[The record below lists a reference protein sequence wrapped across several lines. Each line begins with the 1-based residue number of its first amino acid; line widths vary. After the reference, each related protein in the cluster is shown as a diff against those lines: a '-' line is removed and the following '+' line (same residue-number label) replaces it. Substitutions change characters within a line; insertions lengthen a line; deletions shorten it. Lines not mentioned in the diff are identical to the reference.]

1 MAQPASRA
9 PFERAGIP
17 IDKLEEFDQLR
28 SALAGVFALGAVEGF
43 LRLLQRKRV
52 PIRDFD
58 RVLRE
63 KLLEQ
68 ADRKLAQDGTSAQ
81 QLYEALTVSDQ
92 AQMREFY
99 LTTLE
104 AVDLPLREKYNKLYR
119 YY

>member
-1 MAQPASRA
+1 MAQSASRA

-28 SALAGVFALGAVEGF
+28 SALARVFAPGAVEGF
-43 LRLLQRKRV
+43 LRLLRRKGV

-63 KLLEQ
+63 KLVEQ
-68 ADRKLAQDGTSAQ
+68 ADGMLAQSGKTAQ
-81 QLYEALTVSDQ
+81 QLYDAVTVSDQ

-99 LTTLE
+99 FTTLE
-104 AVDLPLREKYNKLYR
+104 EVALPLREKYSKLYR
-119 YY
+119 Y